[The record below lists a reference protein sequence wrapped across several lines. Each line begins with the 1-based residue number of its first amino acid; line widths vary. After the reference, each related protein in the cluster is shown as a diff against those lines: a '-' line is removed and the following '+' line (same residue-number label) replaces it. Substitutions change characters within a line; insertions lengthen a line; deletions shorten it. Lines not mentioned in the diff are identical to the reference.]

1 MIKLNEK
8 DIVEL
13 FVSRLI
19 KSASKGIR
27 DDVVIIPHKIGQSKV
42 NLVLK
47 CDMLVESTD
56 VPHLMHPGQ
65 IARKSVIASISDFAS
80 KGVKPRHCIISVG
93 IPKTYSKNNLQ
104 KLITGFKKVSK
115 EYGVDIVGGDT
126 NESKELV
133 IDCSLVGLT
142 NTYHIPRR
150 YGARPGDLVVVS
162 GEFGYTS
169 SGFKI
174 INTKCPA
181 TRKFKTR
188 ALSSILQPK
197 PNFGLGLTL
206 SDFFSSSMD
215 SSDGLATTLYELA
228 DQSGVDFL
236 ITSLPTSND
245 VHHFASS
252 NSINVEDLVF
262 FGGEEYETVATVRKS
277 NFKKMELIAAKKNIR
292 MYVIGEVIR
301 GMGNVYLLCDND
313 SKNNKSKMQKRRL
326 LKNRGFMHF
335 RSNNNKQK

>member
-13 FVSRLI
+13 FVSHLI

-104 KLITGFKKVSK
+104 KLITGFRKVSK

-142 NTYHIPRR
+142 NTVIPRR

-169 SGFKI
+169 SGLKI
-174 INTKCPA
+174 INTKCVA

-197 PNFGLGLTL
+197 PNFSFGLTL

-215 SSDGLATTLYELA
+215 SSDGLATSLYELA

-236 ITSLPTSND
+236 ITSLPTSKD
-245 VHHFASS
+245 VHDFAYS

-277 NFKKMELIAAKKNIR
+277 DFKKMKLIAAKKNIK
-292 MYVIGEVIR
+292 MYVIGEAIR
-301 GMGNVYLLCDND
+301 GMGNVYLLCNNDD
-313 SKNNKSKMQKRRL
+313 SKNNKNKNKIQKRRL
-326 LKNRGFMHF
+326 LKNRGFTHF
-335 RSNNNKQK
+335 SQQ